1 MVSDM
6 IDKAINHS
14 QDERMRLLLGIVQR
28 LFYDSEENSVK
39 MADII
44 RETEIH
50 GMEQKETEETLEQL
64 SRYGLI
70 NKLPNGKYSLS

>member
-1 MVSDM
+1 M
-6 IDKAINHS
+6 IGKGISHS
-14 QDERMRLLLGIVQR
+14 QDEQMRLLLDIVQR

-50 GMEQKETEETLEQL
+50 GMEQKETEEALEQL

-70 NKLPNGKYSLS
+70 NKLPNGKYTLN

>member
-70 NKLPNGKYSLS
+70 NKLPNGKYSLR

>member
-6 IDKAINHS
+6 IDKVINNS

-50 GMEQKETEETLEQL
+50 GIEQKETEVALEQL

-70 NKLPNGKYSLS
+70 NKLPNGKYTLN

>member
-1 MVSDM
+1 MIADM
-6 IDKAINHS
+6 IDKGINHFK
-14 QDERMRLLLGIVQR
+14 DERMRLLLDIVQR

-50 GMEQKETEETLEQL
+50 GIEQKETEETLEQL
-64 SRYGLI
+64 RRYGLI

>member
-1 MVSDM
+1 M
-6 IDKAINHS
+6 IDKGINHS
-14 QDERMRLLLGIVQR
+14 QDERMRLLLDIVQR

-50 GMEQKETEETLEQL
+50 GIEQKETEETLEQL

>member
-1 MVSDM
+1 MVADM
-6 IDKAINHS
+6 IDKGIHYS
-14 QDERMRLLLGIVQR
+14 QDERMRLLLDIVQR

-50 GMEQKETEETLEQL
+50 GIEQKETEEIVEQL
-64 SRYGLI
+64 GRYGLI
-70 NKLPNGKYSLS
+70 NKLPNGKYSVS

>member
-1 MVSDM
+1 M
-6 IDKAINHS
+6 IDKVINNS
-14 QDERMRLLLGIVQR
+14 QDERMRLLLDIVQR

-39 MADII
+39 IADII

-64 SRYGLI
+64 RRYGLI

>member
-1 MVSDM
+1 MVADM
-6 IDKAINHS
+6 IDKGINHS
-14 QDERMRLLLGIVQR
+14 QDERMRLLLDIVQR
-28 LFYDSEENSVK
+28 LFDDSEEHSVK
-39 MADII
+39 MADTI

-64 SRYGLI
+64 RRYGLI